1 MRIAE
6 VMDIN
11 KRTMGIVMRTDDM
24 TEVMIKQLE
33 KEGKLKDMKKEE
45 KQVIARR
52 RLVDHCMST
61 ELGIDKEE
69 WSKCKIK
76 KIHNEIKNDKDGKK
90 REVMYVQMNSI
101 DDVNKVKMK
110 LQDFEQELNNRI
122 IPYNHPKSY
131 ERFRKLDQYAYEI
144 RKRGQQ
150 TKIYNGKYDYKLIVR
165 NRGDKT
171 KWSEIPPIV
180 NPMDLPELRVGKLS
194 EEDKKMDELN
204 KLERREKAKERKEK
218 IEKGKNKEKEETE
231 KEVEKIIR
239 ETDQWDLKM
248 S

>member
-1 MRIAE
+1 MIIAE

-76 KIHNEIKNDKDGKK
+76 KIHNG
-90 REVMYVQMNSI
+90 
-101 DDVNKVKMK
+101 
-110 LQDFEQELNNRI
+110 
-122 IPYNHPKSY
+122 
-131 ERFRKLDQYAYEI
+131 
-144 RKRGQQ
+144 
-150 TKIYNGKYDYKLIVR
+150 
-165 NRGDKT
+165 
-171 KWSEIPPIV
+171 
-180 NPMDLPELRVGKLS
+180 
-194 EEDKKMDELN
+194 
-204 KLERREKAKERKEK
+204 
-218 IEKGKNKEKEETE
+218 
-231 KEVEKIIR
+231 
-239 ETDQWDLKM
+239 LKM
-248 S
+248 TKMARKGR